1 MDEGDVDALLVHDP
15 IGEDQFVTEGFG
27 VDRREVMY
35 NDFVIIGPSDD
46 PAGIRGLKDA
56 RKALAQIAGAKA
68 AFASRGDDSG
78 THRAELRLW
87 NSAGIEPHNDWHRNI
102 GQGMAWTLNI
112 AATMNAYTLTD
123 RATWENFKGRQNL
136 EILVEGDPR
145 LLNPYASILVNPTK
159 YKQAK
164 FNDALIWHEWLTT
177 KPGLDAITSYR
188 VDGKGLYFP
197 PGKSTALVHSAAA
210 LSTLRSISA
219 MDALEDPNKCP
230 SAIETRDNL
239 DAMVYPAMWGSTTRR
254 RS

>member
-1 MDEGDVDALLVHDP
+1 
-15 IGEDQFVTEGFG
+15 
-27 VDRREVMY
+27 
-35 NDFVIIGPSDD
+35 
-46 PAGIRGLKDA
+46 
-56 RKALAQIAGAKA
+56 
-68 AFASRGDDSG
+68 
-78 THRAELRLW
+78 
-87 NSAGIEPHNDWHRNI
+87 
-102 GQGMAWTLNI
+102 MAWTLNI